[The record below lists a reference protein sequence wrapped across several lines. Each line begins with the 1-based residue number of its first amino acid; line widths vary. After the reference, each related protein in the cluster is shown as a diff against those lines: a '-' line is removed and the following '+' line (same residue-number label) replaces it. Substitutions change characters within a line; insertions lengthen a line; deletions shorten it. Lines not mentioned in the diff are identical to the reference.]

1 MRSEPWAQ
9 MLEVALRSNPV
20 PDDWNSNSESLSI
33 VGEGAKVFLRRYNLA
48 SAISSDVGIMREVLK
63 FLFPPSVKTMY
74 VCDGNLGTLLCGAA
88 LANGIPGVISI
99 GGVNE
104 TPHLPP
110 PGYLGRP
117 IPSPED
123 ICVVRGC
130 LMGREDP
137 QRSWRVASLLL
148 KMSEVNPKISVRC
161 IVDAR
166 EPELRFPSTSSLEA
180 KLIDVDSMI
189 GPDNLP

>member
-1 MRSEPWAQ
+1 MF
-9 MLEVALRSNPV
+9 
-20 PDDWNSNSESLSI
+20 DDFERQVLSI
-33 VGEGAKVFLRRYNLA
+33 
-48 SAISSDVGIMREVLK
+48 
-63 FLFPPSVKTMY
+63 
-74 VCDGNLGTLLCGAA
+74 
-88 LANGIPGVISI
+88 
-99 GGVNE
+99 
-104 TPHLPP
+104 
-110 PGYLGRP
+110 
-117 IPSPED
+117 
-123 ICVVRGC
+123 
-130 LMGREDP
+130 REDP